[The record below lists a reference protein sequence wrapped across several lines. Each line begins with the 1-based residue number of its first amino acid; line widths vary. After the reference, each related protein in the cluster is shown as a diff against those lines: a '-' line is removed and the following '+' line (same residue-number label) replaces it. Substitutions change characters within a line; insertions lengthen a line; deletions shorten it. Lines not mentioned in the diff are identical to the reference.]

1 MESTLPMSY
10 AGFWKRFAAFL
21 IDAIL
26 LSIVQFFVFMPALAM
41 IGVGAFATA
50 ASEDP
55 GSGMGFIMLAIGAYF
70 FAILLN
76 IIISWLYYALM
87 ESSERG
93 ATLGK
98 LALSIRVTDLQGN
111 RITFGRATGRYF
123 GKIVS
128 SMILM
133 IGYLMAG
140 FTDRKQALH
149 DIMAS
154 CLVIN
159 K

>member
-1 MESTLPMSY
+1 MESTLPLSY

-21 IDAIL
+21 LDAIL

-41 IGVGAFATA
+41 IGIGAFSAA
-50 ASEDP
+50 ASDEP
-55 GSGMGFIMLAIGAYF
+55 STGVGILVLALGAYF

-76 IIISWLYYALM
+76 VIISWLYYALM

-98 LALSIRVTDLQGN
+98 LALGIRVTDLQGN
-111 RITFGRATGRYF
+111 RVTFGRATGRYF

-133 IGYLMAG
+133 IGYLMAA

>member
-26 LSIVQFFVFMPALAM
+26 LSIVQFFIFMPALAM
-41 IGVGAFATA
+41 IGVGVATTA
-50 ASEDP
+50 MSDEPAS
-55 GSGMGFIMLAIGAYF
+55 GVGLILLAVGAYL

-76 IIISWLYYALM
+76 IIVSWLYYALM

-98 LALSIRVTDLQGN
+98 LALGIRVTDLQGN
-111 RITFGRATGRYF
+111 RVSFGRATGRYF

-133 IGYLMAG
+133 IGYLMAA